1 MELDKE
7 RNEDPQLE
15 MKQKERT
22 GNMQQDHNKISTDI
36 TVATNRIKDLETRRE
51 ILYSSIKDLL
61 KDKRKVDKQKML
73 LEEEIS
79 GRNMTDEMAKQKYK
93 NEERKMRIKQDK
105 TIVNLRLRGDLLDKK
120 NADEENKSKAV
131 LDEKLKLEQ
140 ELMDLNEDLQVLTD
154 KRAANREDTIKMRV
168 RNSQLDSQSKML
180 EMEQA
185 SLTD

>member
-1 MELDKE
+1 
-7 RNEDPQLE
+7 
-15 MKQKERT
+15 
-22 GNMQQDHNKISTDI
+22 
-36 TVATNRIKDLETRRE
+36 
-51 ILYSSIKDLL
+51 
-61 KDKRKVDKQKML
+61 ML

-154 KRAANREDTIKMRV
+154 KRAANREDIIKMRV
-168 RNSQLDSQSKML
+168 RNSQLDSQTKML
-180 EMEQA
+180 EIEQA
-185 SLTD
+185 SLTDNNKEIQETNAELEKENTDLKKKIALTIQRIDTNDLLK